1 MFGTAMSRSETNK
14 ITGYMAL
21 ICMLS
26 LTGHAAATRSVTEF
40 VACLLMIVSSRTFNM
55 TDSRKLGLPPVDWLH
70 YGLAAANVLVTA
82 ALRHADLPGVDK
94 LRIWT
99 GNAVH
104 SMFG

>member
-1 MFGTAMSRSETNK
+1 MFGTALSRSETNK

-21 ICMLS
+21 VCMLS
-26 LTGHAAATRSVTEF
+26 LTAHAIFTRNVTAF
-40 VACLLMIVSSRTFNM
+40 MACLLMTVSSRTFNM

-70 YGLAAANVLVTA
+70 YGLAASNVLITA
-82 ALRHADLPGVDK
+82 ALRQADLPGVEK

-99 GNAVH
+99 GNAMH